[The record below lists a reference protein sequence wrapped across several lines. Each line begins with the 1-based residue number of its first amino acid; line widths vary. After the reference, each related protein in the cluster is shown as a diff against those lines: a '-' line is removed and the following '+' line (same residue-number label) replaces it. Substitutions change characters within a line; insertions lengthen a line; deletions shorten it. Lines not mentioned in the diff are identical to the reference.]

1 MTLFETA
8 ILKAIWAGFRY
19 LSESSNTR
27 PLVEWVG
34 EHSET
39 GPVVVGTAYPPRTF
53 KAPVPSGEV
62 ETGGTL
68 EQAPTVHAPP
78 ADNPGPPKRR
88 RGRPRKNGTGLRD
101 TPRGDRPFNAR
112 ARSRDGR

>member
-53 KAPVPSGEV
+53 KAPDPPPPPPEEEEVISIPSASVPSGEV

-88 RGRPRKNGTGLRD
+88 RGRPRKNGTG
-101 TPRGDRPFNAR
+101 
-112 ARSRDGR
+112 